1 MTVVLNVVAGQLVS
15 WLHTLGV
22 QAGINAAAILMN
34 RGEFTLILA
43 TLAIGAGLDERLE
56 PFAGLYVL
64 IMAVLGPL
72 LSANSERIGGVILR
86 TKKSSR
92 LKGRDP
98 MLDEEIALV
107 EAATAEPG
115 SGSDVETRHAVDRVV
130 EQAMQQ
136 PDTNGDRKQE

>member
-1 MTVVLNVVAGQLVS
+1 
-15 WLHTLGV
+15 
-22 QAGINAAAILMN
+22 MN

-72 LSANSERIGGVILR
+72 LSGNSERIGAAILR
-86 TKKSSR
+86 TKKRPRSQQ
-92 LKGRDP
+92 RDP

-115 SGSDVETRHAVDRVV
+115 SGSDAETKHAIDRVV
-130 EQAMQQ
+130 EQSMQQ
-136 PDTNGDRKQE
+136 PDTDGDRKQE